1 MLFNLCNC
9 AAPLVSSGG
18 PLCIGLAG
26 FVTAVMATLAANAR
40 TREAKRL
47 RENVP
52 EVDRLAVRIVTDN
65 LTQLL
70 VPEETRAGL
79 TVERRSRLGDP
90 DRPSRHI
97 LNA

>member
-18 PLCIGLAG
+18 PLCVGGAG

-47 RENVP
+47 RGERPSGGRASNCCD
-52 EVDRLAVRIVTDN
+52 EFAASHRLAPR
-65 LTQLL
+65 L
-70 VPEETRAGL
+70 
-79 TVERRSRLGDP
+79 RSTPTMVDYIRDL
-90 DRPSRHI
+90 RPAKWDSGVSVHG
-97 LNA
+97 